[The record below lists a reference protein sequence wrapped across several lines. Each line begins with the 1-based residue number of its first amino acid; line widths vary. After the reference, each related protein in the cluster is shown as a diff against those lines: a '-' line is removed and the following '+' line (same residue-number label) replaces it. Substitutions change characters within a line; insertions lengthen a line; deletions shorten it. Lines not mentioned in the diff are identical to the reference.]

1 MKQVIQKVIQFFREV
16 KTELKKVTWP
26 PRKDTI
32 ASTSVVLVIVL
43 LIALF
48 LFIVDQGLS
57 FIIRKIL
64 S

>member
-1 MKQVIQKVIQFFREV
+1 MVAKITQFFREV

-26 PRKDTI
+26 PRKEAI
-32 ASTSVVLVIVL
+32 ASTSVVLVIVF
-43 LIALF
+43 IISLF

-57 FIIRKIL
+57 FIIRRIL